1 MAAALGSEGAIRY
14 LHTMV
19 RRIHLS
25 GHLSNEQIKAIYDF
39 AAKVGVAIRPW
50 NEGPAADRST
60 FKWAAQGGYFAVRKI
75 MKFLRT
81 LP

>member
-1 MAAALGSEGAIRY
+1 
-14 LHTMV
+14 MV

-25 GHLSNEQIKAIYDF
+25 GRLSNEQIKAIYEH
-39 AAKVGVAIRPW
+39 AAKLGVAIRPW

-60 FKWAAQGGYFAVRKI
+60 FRWAAQGGIFAVGKM
-75 MKFLRT
+75 MKFLRS